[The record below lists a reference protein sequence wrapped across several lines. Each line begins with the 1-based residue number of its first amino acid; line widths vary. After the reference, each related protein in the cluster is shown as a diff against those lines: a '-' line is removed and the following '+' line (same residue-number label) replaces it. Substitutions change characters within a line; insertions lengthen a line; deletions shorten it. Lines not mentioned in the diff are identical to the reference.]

1 LGRRLA
7 TEDETVIASIRRLAV
22 VLVALGVTVG
32 LAACGSSGGD
42 DTGSATSG
50 GGGGGE
56 TTAEANSALNGKV
69 TLGAIAP
76 LTGPSAT
83 IGQDQA
89 RGIELAVEKVNSEDG
104 VMGKELAV
112 QVEDSEATTAASVQA
127 ARKLVTSNH
136 VPLVIGEYLS
146 ANTIAAGKYLEG
158 AGVVQINPGSS
169 SPEIAEIGEYSFST
183 IGLDDLAG
191 KVAAKNLADAGVK
204 KIAFLG
210 PNNSYGAEFAKV
222 LAKEFPKTGGEIV
235 ESILFTEGQS
245 SYQPEL
251 NRLKESDAEV
261 WVYATYDPEAVT
273 INTEAFQL
281 DMNPKQFYGI
291 YLSICVEGVEP
302 AAIAGQQGQD
312 LAYIGPKGEGYE
324 KEYEARFDSKPKTPY
339 SGYAYDAVMMAAAA
353 INKAK
358 STEPDA
364 IREAL
369 KEVGKGYEGA
379 TGDITFDANNQREEA
394 PYEVL
399 EVNEEGELVPE
410 PKFEVSSE

>member
-1 LGRRLA
+1 MSA
-7 TEDETVIASIRRLAV
+7 PVRRLAV
-22 VLVALGVTVG
+22 LLAALGVTVG
-32 LAACGSSGGD
+32 LAACGSSGGSSSSS
-42 DTGSATSG
+42 SASSAG
-50 GGGGGE
+50 DGGGGE
-56 TTAEANSALNGKV
+56 STTAANTDLSGKI

-76 LTGPSAT
+76 LTGSSAT

-89 RGIELAVEKVNSEDG
+89 RGIELAVERVNSEKG

-112 QVEDSEATTAASVQA
+112 SVEDSEATTAASVQA
-127 ARKLVTSNH
+127 ARKLVTSDH
-136 VPLVIGEYLS
+136 VPVVIGEYLS

-158 AGVVQINPGSS
+158 QGVVQINPGSS
-169 SPEIAEIGEYSFST
+169 SPEISEIGEYSFST
-183 IGLDDLAG
+183 IGLDNLAG
-191 KVAAKNLADAGVK
+191 KVAAENLSKAGVK
-204 KIAFLG
+204 KIAYLG

-245 SYQPEL
+245 SYQAEL
-251 NRLKESDAEV
+251 NRLKESEAEV

-273 INTEAFQL
+273 INDEAFQL

-312 LAYIGPKGEGYE
+312 LAYIGPQGEGYE
-324 KEYEARFDSKPKTPY
+324 KEYEAHFGSKPKTPY

-353 INKAK
+353 INKAG
-358 STEPDA
+358 SDEPDA
-364 IREAL
+364 IKEAL
-369 KEVGKGYEGA
+369 KEVGKGYQGA
-379 TGDITFDANNQREEA
+379 TGEITFDSNNQREEA

-410 PKFEVSSE
+410 PKFELAAE

>member
-1 LGRRLA
+1 MPAVLA
-7 TEDETVIASIRRLAV
+7 TC
-22 VLVALGVTVG
+22 VA
-32 LAACGSSGGD
+32 LAACGSSGGSSSSSP
-42 DTGSATSG
+42 GSEGSSEAT
-50 GGGGGE
+50 
-56 TTAEANSALNGKV
+56 TPTANTNLQGKV

-89 RGIELAVEKVNSEDG
+89 RGIELAVEKVNSEEG
-104 VMGKELAV
+104 VLGKELEVA
-112 QVEDSEATTAASVQA
+112 VEDSEGTTAASVQA
-127 ARKLVTSNH
+127 ARKLVTSDH
-136 VPLVIGEYLS
+136 APVVIGEYLS
-146 ANTIAAGKYLEG
+146 ANTIAAGKYLQG

-169 SPEIAEIGEYSFST
+169 SPEIADIGDDSFST
-183 IGLDDLAG
+183 IGLDNLAG
-191 KVAAKNLADAGVK
+191 AVAAENLANAGVK
-204 KIAFLG
+204 KIAYLG

-222 LAKEFPKTGGEIV
+222 LAAEFPKTGGEIV

-251 NRLKESDAEV
+251 NRLKESEAEV
-261 WVYATYDPEAVT
+261 YVYATYDPEAVT
-273 INTEAFQL
+273 INNEAFQL
-281 DMNPKQFYGI
+281 DMNPQQFYGI

-312 LAYIGPKGEGYE
+312 LSYVGPKGEGYE
-324 KEYEARFDSKPKTPY
+324 KEYEAKFESKPKTPY

-358 STEPDA
+358 SEEPEA
-364 IREAL
+364 IRNAL

-379 TGDITFDANNQREEA
+379 TGDITFDSHNQREEA
-394 PYEVL
+394 PYEIL

-410 PKFEVSSE
+410 PKFVLPEE